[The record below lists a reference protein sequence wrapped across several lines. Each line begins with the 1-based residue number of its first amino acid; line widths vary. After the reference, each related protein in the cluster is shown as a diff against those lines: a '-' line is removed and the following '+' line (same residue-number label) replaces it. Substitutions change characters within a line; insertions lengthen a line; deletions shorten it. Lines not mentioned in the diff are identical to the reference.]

1 VTLRRGFKAEAER
14 EALRLRGELGVGP
27 VATIDIDQL
36 AGHLEVTVVAG
47 DSLIGREPFE
57 ELEALQVGVFSA
69 ATFDIDGR
77 HIVVTNPLANE
88 GRRRSDVAHELSHI
102 LLEHELSE
110 IREIAGVPFRSCRP
124 EQEEEATALGSTIL
138 LPRPLLLAATRSGV
152 TSPQSLAVKHLVSL
166 DMARYRL
173 NSTGVL
179 AQAARAR
186 R

>member
-1 VTLRRGFKAEAER
+1 MTLRRGFKAEAER
-14 EALRLRGELGVGP
+14 EALRLRNDLGIGP
-27 VATIDIDQL
+27 LAPIDIDEL
-36 AGHLEVTVVAG
+36 ADHLAITVVAG
-47 DSLIGREPFE
+47 DTLIGREPFE

-77 HIVVTNPLANE
+77 LIIVTNPLATE
-88 GRRRSDVAHELSHI
+88 GRRRSDVAHELSHV
-102 LLEHELSE
+102 LLSHELTE
-110 IREIAGVPFRSCRP
+110 IRELAGVPFRSCRP

-138 LPRPLLLAATRSGV
+138 LPRPLLLAATRAGV
-152 TSPQSLAVKHLVSL
+152 TSPQSLATKHSVSL

-179 AQAARAR
+179 AQAARSR